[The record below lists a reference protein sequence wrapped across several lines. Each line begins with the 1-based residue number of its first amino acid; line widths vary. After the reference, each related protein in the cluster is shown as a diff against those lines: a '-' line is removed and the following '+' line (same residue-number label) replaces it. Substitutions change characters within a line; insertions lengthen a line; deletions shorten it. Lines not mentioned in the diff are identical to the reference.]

1 MGVGLTLLFDPNDR
15 KDRINRKKHGLSFD
29 EAKEIFS
36 RPGEVLTIPDR
47 RKDYGEDRF
56 INIGPIGDDL
66 LVVVVHTNRA
76 GMIRIIS
83 ARKAN
88 KRESRRYHDYFK
100 TKA

>member
-1 MGVGLTLLFDPNDR
+1 MTLLFDQNDK
-15 KDRINRKKHGLSFD
+15 KDKINRKKHGIGFD

-36 RPGEVLTIPDR
+36 RPDEVLTVPDR
-47 RKDYGEDRF
+47 RKDYGEERF
-56 INIGPIGDDL
+56 INIGPIGDNV
-66 LVVVVHTNRA
+66 LVVVVYTHRA

-88 KRESRRYHDYFK
+88 KRESRRYRDYFK

>member
-1 MGVGLTLLFDPNDR
+1 LSHRNGSRIDPNDR
-15 KDRINRKKHGLSFD
+15 KDRINRNKHGLNFD

-76 GMIRIIS
+76 EHDPHHLGSQGQQERI
-83 ARKAN
+83 K
-88 KRESRRYHDYFK
+88 EVP
-100 TKA
+100 